1 MDFEA
6 AKERIAKLKE
16 QITYYREAFHVHNR
30 EEISPEALDSLK
42 HELYKLEENF
52 PELIT
57 ADSPTQRVAGL
68 ALDKFE
74 KIEHPSRMLSLEDVF
89 DFEEIEAW
97 KIKIQKLIPQEKL
110 DYYCELKMDGLA
122 LSLIYKNG
130 ILETAATRGN
140 GFIGEDVTNNV
151 KTIEAIPLKI
161 DNLAEIVEVRGEVYI
176 NKKQFGILN
185 ENQKLKGEKL
195 FANPRNLAA
204 GSLRQLD
211 SKIAASR
218 GLEFMAYSLITDLG
232 QKTHEEEHLLMQK
245 LGFKIGI
252 YNKYAADLN
261 EVWDFCED
269 WRGEKR
275 DNLEYEI
282 DGVVIVVNN
291 QSLHER
297 LGVVGK
303 APRYSVAYK
312 FPAEEKTTIIK
323 DIQLQIGRT
332 GALTPVAIL
341 EPVFLA
347 GSTISRATL
356 HNFDEIERLG
366 LKIGDTVIIQKAGD
380 VIPKIVKTL
389 AELRTGQ
396 EKDFDFPKKCPFC
409 DGEVNHENNGTILYC
424 KNPNCFP
431 KQRENLIHFVQV
443 LDIDGL
449 GEANIDLFLENSLI
463 STTADI
469 YRLKVGDLLE
479 LPRFAEKKAEKIVK
493 SIASKKE
500 LDLAKF
506 INSLGIRY
514 IGAETSV
521 IVTRAYLDQ
530 LEFPLKPVALW
541 NLWKNLEISDWLN
554 IDGIGEKTAESLY
567 NYFHDE
573 DYQKL
578 WEDFTELEIIL
589 NSKQANQDQ
598 KLLDKSFV
606 ITGTLEILS
615 RKEIKDLIVK
625 FGGKVSS
632 SVSKNTDYLVYGEKA
647 GSKKLQAEELGVK
660 MIKETEFMELIK

>member
-1 MDFEA
+1 MDFKA
-6 AKERIAKLKE
+6 AKERIAKLKK
-16 QITYYREAFHVHNR
+16 QITYYREAFHVYNR
-30 EEISPEALDSLK
+30 EEISQEALDSLK
-42 HELYKLEENF
+42 HELYKLEEEY

-68 ALDKFE
+68 ALDKFK
-74 KIEHPSRMLSLEDVF
+74 KIKHPSRMLSLEDVF
-89 DFEEIEAW
+89 DFEEIQAW
-97 KIKIQKLIPQEKL
+97 KNKIQKLVPTAKL

-130 ILETAATRGN
+130 ILETASTRGD

-151 KTIEAIPLKI
+151 KTIESIPLKI
-161 DNLAEIVEVRGEVYI
+161 ENLAEIIEVRGEVYLS
-176 NKKQFGILN
+176 KKQFKKLN
-185 ENQKLKGEKL
+185 EKQELKGEKS

-211 SKIAASR
+211 PKIAASR

-245 LGFKIGI
+245 LGFKIGPA
-252 YNKYAADLN
+252 NKYCANLK
-261 EVWDFCED
+261 ELWQFCED
-269 WRGEKR
+269 WHGKKR

-303 APRYSVAYK
+303 APRYSIAYK
-312 FPAEEKTTIIK
+312 FPAEEKTTIVK

-380 VIPKIVKTL
+380 VIPKIVKVL
-389 AELRTGQ
+389 VELRTGK
-396 EKDFDFPKKCPFC
+396 EKNIKIPVECPFC
-409 DGEVNHENNGTILYC
+409 DGAVSYENNGIILYC
-424 KNPNCFP
+424 KNPNCFS

-463 STTADI
+463 ATTADI

-479 LPRFAEKKAEKIVK
+479 LPRFGIKKAEKIIK

-500 LDLAKF
+500 IDLVKF

-514 IGAETSV
+514 VGAETSV
-521 IVTRAYLDQ
+521 LISRAYLEN
-530 LEFPLKPVALW
+530 LTFPLKVNDLW
-541 NLWKNLEISDWLN
+541 NLWEKLKLDDWLSL
-554 IDGIGEKTAESLY
+554 DGIGEKTAESLY
-567 NYFHDE
+567 YYFQDE
-573 DYQKL
+573 DNHKL
-578 WEDFTELEIIL
+578 WEDFTELGIIL
-589 NSKQANQDQ
+589 KSKQVNQDQ
-598 KLLDKSFV
+598 KLLNQSFV
-606 ITGTLEILS
+606 ITGSLEKLS
-615 RKEIKDLIVK
+615 RKEIKDLIMK

-660 MIKETEFMELIK
+660 MITEAEFMDLIK